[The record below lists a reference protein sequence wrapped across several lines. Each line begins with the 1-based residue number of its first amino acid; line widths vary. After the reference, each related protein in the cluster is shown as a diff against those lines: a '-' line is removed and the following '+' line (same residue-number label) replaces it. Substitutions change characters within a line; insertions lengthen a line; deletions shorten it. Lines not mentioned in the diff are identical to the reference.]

1 MLILEISYIVIRELC
16 YYYIKSKYEEKT
28 TLCYMDTDIFTAYIK
43 TENIY
48 VGIAKD
54 VEKRFDTSNFEL
66 EDPYL

>member
-1 MLILEISYIVIRELC
+1 MLILEISKIVIHELC
-16 YYYIKSKYEEKT
+16 YDYIKSKHEEKT

-54 VEKRFDTSNFEL
+54 VEKQFDTSKFEL
-66 EDPYL
+66 ED